1 MTAFKVTF
9 KPSVERD
16 LANLSRDLVARVL
29 QRIAVLQEHPF
40 PRQAL
45 KLEGSEGLYRL
56 RVGDYRIIYGV
67 DSPRKQV
74 VIHHVRHRREVYR
87 GLS

>member
-1 MTAFKVTF
+1 MAAFKVTF

-16 LANLSRDLVARVL
+16 LATLSRDVVARVL
-29 QRIAVLQEHPF
+29 QRIEVLQEHPF

-45 KLEGSEGLYRL
+45 KLEDPKACIGSEWA
-56 RVGDYRIIYGV
+56 IIG
-67 DSPRKQV
+67 SFTAWTALGSKLSS
-74 VIHHVRHRREVYR
+74 IHVRHRREVYR